1 MVGDEEHE
9 AENEMKTKNR
19 LHRYDMNRPRP
30 RPGHKYTKYKM
41 CQSTIMVISIK
52 QNLSKSEA
60 QLMKKLSNTDIE
72 LKKSVA

>member
-1 MVGDEEHE
+1 MIDDEEHE

-52 QNLSKSEA
+52 QNLS
-60 QLMKKLSNTDIE
+60 NI
-72 LKKSVA
+72 